1 MIKINNNKDKW
12 IKTKETLSGK
22 QYVNRWLVLT
32 IVDKERKLGHC
43 CLVKYNNDIE
53 FYDKGKFTKRLEYVN
68 GESND
73 MAENLTDNYYWSVFE
88 YRTVQRKKLHIVNDE
103 DLN

>member
-32 IVDKERKLGHC
+32 IVDKERKLRKNTVLLIDDDVDVC
-43 CLVKYNNDIE
+43 CCCHTLIQSWQL
-53 FYDKGKFTKRLEYVN
+53 TRLDRLRSSLATTE
-68 GESND
+68 
-73 MAENLTDNYYWSVFE
+73 
-88 YRTVQRKKLHIVNDE
+88 R
-103 DLN
+103 